1 MLPSIFILLM
11 MVALKIHTIDI
22 DVGEMFYN
30 FRLSSLLAKY
40 CKVDLGYFLG
50 NNKDRQGTPLWM
62 RCVPFMMGLAL
73 SPYADIQGLLWES
86 EAVRGD
92 SGDPDNSFRWDT
104 IKLNLP
110 GDPNYPPT
118 ISWMSKV

>member
-1 MLPSIFILLM
+1 
-11 MVALKIHTIDI
+11 
-22 DVGEMFYN
+22 
-30 FRLSSLLAKY
+30 
-40 CKVDLGYFLG
+40 
-50 NNKDRQGTPLWM
+50 
-62 RCVPFMMGLAL
+62 MMGLVL
-73 SPYADIQGLLWES
+73 YPYADIQGLLWES

-118 ISWMSKV
+118 ISWMSKVWGGTQDIAADFTIYVDYYIVDLGSEEEVWREYQRVGYFW